1 MSDQAVSE
9 ALPALPTFTQA
20 LRYWLK
26 LGCISFGG
34 PAGQI
39 AIMQAELVEKRRWI
53 SQGRFLHA
61 LNYCMVLPGPEA
73 QQLATYLGWLL
84 HGVRGGI
91 AAGVLF
97 VLPSLLL
104 LIALTW
110 AYLALGPQVSTT
122 LLAGVKPAVVA
133 VVAFAAWRIG
143 SKTLKHPALWA
154 LALTSLA
161 VLSFAPQSAWVFPLL
176 VLSAGIA
183 GWLLRAHLK
192 PAGHGSAS
200 TKSHAPALID
210 DDTPSPAHAAIHR
223 PRLLRIALTGLVL
236 GALVWGALVLTL
248 GLDSTLT
255 RMGTFFTQA
264 ALLTFGGAY
273 AVMPYVFQNAV
284 QTFGWITPPQMLDGL
299 ALGESTP
306 GPLIMVVAFIG
317 YVGAAGAGNVLS
329 AGIAGAVVATFFTF
343 LPSFLFILIGA
354 PFVERSRGLQAFAAP
369 LTAITAAV
377 VGAILHLAI
386 TLGVQVLLPS
396 GAPDWFALLLA
407 VGGLLALVRGWL
419 GIVPLIGLSAVLG
432 VARPWLSALF

>member
-1 MSDQAVSE
+1 MSSQPPQAPSFAE
-9 ALPALPTFTQA
+9 A
-20 LRYWLK
+20 LRYWFK

-91 AAGVLF
+91 AAGALF

-110 AYLALGPQVSTT
+110 AYLALGPEASTT

-133 VVAFAAWRIG
+133 IVAFAAWRIG

-154 LALTSLA
+154 LALLSLLT
-161 VLSFAPQSAWVFPLL
+161 LSLLPPSAWLFPLL
-176 VLSAGIA
+176 LLAAAVC
-183 GWLLRAHLK
+183 GWLLRARLK
-192 PAGHGSAS
+192 PARHGGA
-200 TKSHAPALID
+200 KAPHHLPALID
-210 DDTPSPAHAAIHR
+210 DDTPTPGHALIDR
-223 PRLLRIALTGLVL
+223 PRLLRIALL
-236 GALVWGALVLTL
+236 GVTLGVAAWLGIAALVGADGTL
-248 GLDSTLT
+248 AQ
-255 RMGTFFTQA
+255 MGRFFTQA
-264 ALLTFGGAY
+264 ALVTFGGAY

-284 QTFGWITPPQMLDGL
+284 ETFGWITPPQMLDGL

-317 YVGAAGAGNVLS
+317 YVGAAGEGNVL
-329 AGIAGAVVATFFTF
+329 ALGMAGAAVATFFTF

-354 PFVERSRGLQAFAAP
+354 PFVEQSRNLQALAAP

-377 VGAILHLAI
+377 VGAILHLAL
-386 TLGVQVLLPS
+386 TLGRDVLLPQ
-396 GAPDWFALLLA
+396 AQLDLTALLLTVA
-407 VGGLLALVRGWL
+407 GFIALWRGWL
-419 GIVPLIGLSAVLG
+419 GVVPVILLSTLLG
-432 VARPWLSALF
+432 GALAAAF

>member
-1 MSDQAVSE
+1 MKETVA
-9 ALPALPTFTQA
+9 ARAPPNAPAFNEA

-39 AIMQAELVEKRRWI
+39 ALMQAELVEKRRWI

-104 LIALTW
+104 LIALSW
-110 AYLALGPQVSTT
+110 AYLALGPQASTT
-122 LLAGVKPAVVA
+122 LLVGVKPAVVA

-143 SKTLKHPALWA
+143 SKTLKHPALWGLTLA
-154 LALTSLA
+154 SLIALTLI
-161 VLSFAPQSAWVFPLL
+161 PNQAWLFPALIL
-176 VLSAGIA
+176 VAGFA
-183 GWLLRAHLK
+183 GWLLRAQLK
-192 PAGHGSAS
+192 PASHAS
-200 TKSHAPALID
+200 TGHQPHAPALID
-210 DDTPSPAHAAIHR
+210 DDTPSPPHAAIHQG
-223 PRLLRIALTGLVL
+223 RLLRIALTGVVVGTLVFA
-236 GALVWGALVLTL
+236 ALWLAQGS
-248 GLDSTLT
+248 GTLT
-255 RMGTFFTQA
+255 RMGSFFTQA

-284 QTFGWITPPQMLDGL
+284 QTYGWITPPQMLDGL

-317 YVGAAGAGNVLS
+317 YVGAAGAGNALP
-329 AGIAGAVVATFFTF
+329 AGVVGALVATFFTF
-343 LPSFLFILIGA
+343 LPSFLFILLGA

-377 VGAILHLAI
+377 VGAILHLAL
-386 TLGVQVLLPS
+386 TLGVQVLLPQ
-396 GAPDWFALLLA
+396 GAPDWFALALA
-407 VGGLLALVRGWL
+407 LGGLLALVRGWL
-419 GIVPLIGLSAVLG
+419 GIVPLIALSAALG
-432 VARPWLSALF
+432 WLNAVF

>member
-1 MSDQAVSE
+1 MSE
-9 ALPALPTFTQA
+9 AKPAAPSFGEA
-20 LRYWLK
+20 LRYWFK

-104 LIALTW
+104 LIALSW
-110 AYLALGPQVSTT
+110 AYLALGPQASTT

-133 VVAFAAWRIG
+133 IVAFAAWRIG
-143 SKTLKHPALWA
+143 SKTLRHPALWGLTLA
-154 LALTSLA
+154 SFIVLALL
-161 VLSFAPQSAWVFPLL
+161 PNQAWVFPVLIFTAAL
-176 VLSAGIA
+176 V
-183 GWLLRAHLK
+183 GWLLRALLK
-192 PAGHGSAS
+192 PTGHGGTSC
-200 TKSHAPALID
+200 KPHAPALID
-210 DDTPSPAHAAIHR
+210 DDTPSPSHAAIHR
-223 PRLLRIALTGLVL
+223 DRLLRIALIGVAL
-236 GALVWGALVLTL
+236 GALVFTALWLSQ
-248 GLDSTLT
+248 GSGTLT
-255 RMGTFFTQA
+255 RMAAFFTQA

-284 QTFGWITPPQMLDGL
+284 QTYGWITPPQMLDGL

-317 YVGAAGAGNVLS
+317 YVGAAGASNLLA
-329 AGIAGAVVATFFTF
+329 AGIAGALVASFFTF

-354 PFVERSRGLQAFAAP
+354 PFVEKGRGLQAFAAP

-377 VGAILHLAI
+377 VGAILHLAF
-386 TLGVQVLLPS
+386 TLGVQVLLPL
-396 GAPDWFALLLA
+396 GVMDWFALLLT
-407 VGGLLALVRGWL
+407 VGGLIALVRGWL
-419 GIVPLIGLSAVLG
+419 GVVPVIAVSAVLG
-432 VARPWLSALF
+432 WTVSAVF

>member
-1 MSDQAVSE
+1 MSEQEPSAPSFTE
-9 ALPALPTFTQA
+9 ALC
-20 LRYWLK
+20 YWLK

-39 AIMQAELVEKRRWI
+39 AIMQTELVDKRRWV

-104 LIALTW
+104 LTVLSW
-110 AYLALGPQVSTT
+110 AYLALGPQASAT

-133 VVAFAAWRIG
+133 IVAFAAWRIG
-143 SKTLKHPALWA
+143 SKTLRHPALWA
-154 LALTSLA
+154 LALGSLIA
-161 VLSFAPQSAWVFPLL
+161 LTLLPNRAWLFPALIL
-176 VLSAGIA
+176 AAALT
-183 GWLLRAHLK
+183 GWLLRAQLK
-192 PAGHGSAS
+192 PAGHGSAAH
-200 TKSHAPALID
+200 KPHAPALID
-210 DDTPSPAHAAIHR
+210 DDTPSPPHAAVHR
-223 PRLLRIALTGLVL
+223 GRLLRIALTGLAL
-236 GALVWGALVLTL
+236 GALAFAALWLTQ
-248 GLDSTLT
+248 GSGTLT
-255 RMGTFFTQA
+255 RMGSFFTQA

-284 QTFGWITPPQMLDGL
+284 QTYGWITPPQMLDGL

-317 YVGAAGAGNVLS
+317 YVGAAGADNALS
-329 AGIAGAVVATFFTF
+329 AGIAGALVATFFTF

-354 PFVERSRGLQAFAAP
+354 PFVEKSRGLQAFAAP

-377 VGAILHLAI
+377 VGAILHLAL
-386 TLGVQVLLPS
+386 TLGVQVLMPQ
-396 GAPDWFALLLA
+396 AAVDWFALLLA
-407 VGGLLALVRGWL
+407 AGGVLALVRGWL
-419 GIVPLIGLSAVLG
+419 GIVPLIAACAVLG
-432 VARPWLSALF
+432 WLRVLV

>member
-1 MSDQAVSE
+1 MECDCLIPQHPS
-9 ALPALPTFTQA
+9 FTEA

-104 LIALTW
+104 LMALTW

-122 LLAGVKPAVVA
+122 VLAGVKPAVVA

-143 SKTLKHPALWA
+143 SKTLKHPALWG
-154 LALTSLA
+154 LAFTSLA
-161 VLSFAPQSAWVFPLL
+161 VLSLAGQSAWVFPLL

-183 GWLLRAHLK
+183 GWLLRTQIK
-192 PAGHGSAS
+192 PAGQHGSARG
-200 TKSHAPALID
+200 TLHTAALID
-210 DDTPSPAHAAIHR
+210 DETPSPLHAAIHR
-223 PRLLRIALTGLVL
+223 PRLLRIALGGIAL
-236 GALVWGALVLTL
+236 GMLVWGMLVLTL

-284 QTFGWITPPQMLDGL
+284 QTYGWITPPQMLDGL

-317 YVGAAGAGNVLS
+317 YVGAAGADNGLL
-329 AGIAGAVVATFFTF
+329 AGIAGAMVATFFTF
-343 LPSFLFILIGA
+343 LPSFLLILIGA

-377 VGAILHLAI
+377 VGAILHLAL
-386 TLGVQVLLPS
+386 TLGRDVLLPL
-396 GAPDWFALLLA
+396 GQLDVVATLLTAAGFIALW
-407 VGGLLALVRGWL
+407 RGWL
-419 GIVPLIGLSAVLG
+419 GVVPVIALSAAIGGVL
-432 VARPWLSALF
+432 AYLT

>member
-1 MSDQAVSE
+1 MSPQAPSFPE
-9 ALPALPTFTQA
+9 A

-91 AAGVLF
+91 AAGLLF

-104 LIALTW
+104 LVTLSW
-110 AYLALGPQVSTT
+110 AYLVLGPQVSTT

-154 LALTSLA
+154 LTLGSLA
-161 VLSFAPQSAWVFPLL
+161 VLSFAPQGAWVFPLL
-176 VLSAGIA
+176 ILSAGIA
-183 GWLLRAHLK
+183 GWLLRGQFK
-192 PAGHGSAS
+192 PVGHGSA
-200 TKSHAPALID
+200 KSKAHAPALID

-223 PRLLRIALTGLVL
+223 GRLLRIALTGIAL
-236 GALVWGALVLTL
+236 GALVFAALWFSQ
-248 GLDSTLT
+248 GSGTLT
-255 RMGTFFTQA
+255 RMGSFFTQA

-284 QTFGWITPPQMLDGL
+284 QTHGWITPPQMLDGL

-317 YVGAAGAGNVLS
+317 YVGAAGAGN
-329 AGIAGAVVATFFTF
+329 APGMGIAGAMVATFFTF

-377 VGAILHLAI
+377 VGAILHL
-386 TLGVQVLLPS
+386 TLVLGVQVLFPL
-396 GAPDWFALLLA
+396 GAVDWFALLLA
-407 VGGLLALVRGWL
+407 LAGLVALVRGWL
-419 GIVPLIGLSAVLG
+419 GIVPLIALSAVLG
-432 VARPWLSALF
+432 VAKAWLSGLF

>member
-1 MSDQAVSE
+1 MSEQAPSAPSFSE
-9 ALPALPTFTQA
+9 A

-39 AIMQAELVEKRRWI
+39 AIMQTELVEKRRWI

-104 LIALTW
+104 LIGLSW
-110 AYLALGPQVSTT
+110 AYLALGPPAAAT

-143 SKTLKHPALWA
+143 SKTLRHPALWA
-154 LALTSLA
+154 LVLASLLALSLA
-161 VLSFAPQSAWVFPLL
+161 SNQVWLFPVLLL
-176 VLSAGIA
+176 AAAAI
-183 GWLLRAHLK
+183 GWLLRKRLE
-192 PAGHGSAS
+192 PAGQGSAS
-200 TKSHAPALID
+200 VKPHAPALID
-210 DDTPSPAHAAIHR
+210 DDTPSPPHAAIHR
-223 PRLLRIALTGLVL
+223 GRLLRVALIGVAFGVLVLIALWLFG
-236 GALVWGALVLTL
+236 GSGTL
-248 GLDSTLT
+248 P
-255 RMGTFFTQA
+255 RMGAFFTQA

-284 QTFGWITPPQMLDGL
+284 QTYGWITPAQMLDGL

-317 YVGAAGAGNVLS
+317 YVGAAGAGNALG
-329 AGIAGAVVATFFTF
+329 AGIAGAMVATFFTF
-343 LPSFLFILIGA
+343 LPSFLFILLGA
-354 PFVERSRGLQAFAAP
+354 PFVERSRGLQALAAP
-369 LTAITAAV
+369 LAAITAAV
-377 VGAILHLAI
+377 VGAILHLAL
-386 TLGVQVLLPS
+386 TLGREVLLPH
-396 GAPDWFALLLA
+396 GALDVTALTLTAAGFVALWRDWLGVVPVIALSA
-407 VGGLLALVRGWL
+407 VIGGLLAYLT
-419 GIVPLIGLSAVLG
+419 
-432 VARPWLSALF
+432 

>member
-1 MSDQAVSE
+1 MSEQAPSAPSFSE
-9 ALPALPTFTQA
+9 A
-20 LRYWLK
+20 LRYWLT

-39 AIMQAELVEKRRWI
+39 AIMQTELVEKRRWI

-110 AYLALGPQVSTT
+110 AYLALGPQVSTS

-143 SKTLKHPALWA
+143 SKTLRQPVLWA
-154 LALTSLA
+154 IALTSLA
-161 VLSFAPQSAWVFPLL
+161 VLSFAPTSAWVFPML
-176 VLSAGIA
+176 VLSAGIV
-183 GWLLRAHLK
+183 GWRLRAHLK

-200 TKSHAPALID
+200 QTPHTPALID
-210 DDTPSPAHAAIHR
+210 DDTPSPPHATIHR
-223 PRLLRIALTGLVL
+223 GRLLRIALTGIAL
-236 GALVWGALVLTL
+236 GAVVFATL
-248 GLDSTLT
+248 WLFGGSSTLT
-255 RMGTFFTQA
+255 RMGAFFTQA

-284 QTFGWITPPQMLDGL
+284 QTYGWITPPQMLDGL

-317 YVGAAGAGNVLS
+317 YVGAAGADNVLS
-329 AGIAGAVVATFFTF
+329 AGIAGALVATFFTF

-377 VGAILHLAI
+377 VGAIGHLAL
-386 TLGVQVLLPS
+386 TLGHDVLLPH
-396 GAPDWFALLLA
+396 GQLDLTALLLTVAGFVALWRGWLGVVPVIALSA
-407 VGGLLALVRGWL
+407 VTGGLLAYLV
-419 GIVPLIGLSAVLG
+419 
-432 VARPWLSALF
+432 

>member
-1 MSDQAVSE
+1 MSASRPRHPNFNE
-9 ALPALPTFTQA
+9 A
-20 LRYWLK
+20 LRYWFK

-39 AIMQAELVEKRRWI
+39 ALMQTELVEKRRWI

-91 AAGVLF
+91 AAGLLF

-110 AYLALGPQVSTT
+110 AYLALGPLASAT

-143 SKTLKHPALWA
+143 SKTLRHPALWG
-154 LALTSLA
+154 LAFISLV
-161 VLSFAPQSAWVFPLL
+161 VLGVAPAGAWVFP
-176 VLSAGIA
+176 VLIIAAGMV
-183 GWLLRAHLK
+183 GWLLRIQLK
-192 PAGHGSAS
+192 PA
-200 TKSHAPALID
+200 SHDGAKDRTHMPALID
-210 DDTPSPAHAAIHR
+210 DDTSPPIHAAIDYA
-223 PRLLRIALTGLVL
+223 RLLRIALGGVAI
-236 GALVWGALVLTL
+236 GALIFAALWLAQ
-248 GLDSTLT
+248 GSGTLT
-255 RMGTFFTQA
+255 RMASFFTQA

-284 QTFGWITPPQMLDGL
+284 QTYGWITPPQMLDGL

-306 GPLIMVVAFIG
+306 GPLIIVVAFIG
-317 YVGAAGAGNVLS
+317 YVGAAGADNALW
-329 AGIAGAVVATFFTF
+329 AGIVGAMVATFFTF

-354 PFVERSRGLQAFAAP
+354 PFVERSRGVQAFAAP
-369 LTAITAAV
+369 LTAITAVV
-377 VGAILHLAI
+377 VGAILHLALS
-386 TLGVQVLLPS
+386 LGQGVLLPQ
-396 GAPDWFALLLA
+396 GQLDAAALLLA
-407 VGGLLALVRGWL
+407 MLALLALIRGWL
-419 GIVPLIGLSAVLG
+419 GVVPVIAISAVLG
-432 VARPWLSALF
+432 VVLRWIMR

>member
-1 MSDQAVSE
+1 MSDLPPKAPSFSE
-9 ALPALPTFTQA
+9 A
-20 LRYWLK
+20 LRYWFK

-39 AIMQAELVEKRRWI
+39 AIMQTELVEKRRWI

-73 QQLATYLGWLL
+73 QQLAIYLGWLL

-91 AAGVLF
+91 VAGALF

-104 LIALTW
+104 LVALSW
-110 AYLALGPQVSTT
+110 AYLALGPVASTT

-143 SKTLKHPALWA
+143 SKTVRQPVLW
-154 LALTSLA
+154 LLTLSSLMVLSLA
-161 VLSFAPQSAWVFPLL
+161 SSSAWVFPLL
-176 VLSAGIA
+176 IFSAGIA
-183 GWLLRAHLK
+183 GWVLRHQLK
-192 PAGHGSAS
+192 VSGHGA
-200 TKSHAPALID
+200 TKTKAHAPALID
-210 DDTPSPAHAAIHR
+210 DDTPSPAHAAINR
-223 PRLLRIALTGLVL
+223 AKLLRIAGSGIALGL
-236 GALVWGALVLTL
+236 LVWTVLLLTQGA
-248 GLDSTLT
+248 DSTLT
-255 RMGTFFTQA
+255 RMGSFFTQA

-284 QTFGWITPPQMLDGL
+284 ETFGWITSPQMLDGL

-317 YVGAAGAGNVLS
+317 YVGAAGGGNVL
-329 AGIAGAVVATFFTF
+329 GLGLAGATVATFFTF

-354 PFVERSRGLQAFAAP
+354 PFVERSRGLQAFSAP

-377 VGAILHLAI
+377 VGAILHLTL
-386 TLGVQVLLPS
+386 TLGQQVMFPA
-396 GAPDWFALLLA
+396 GAVDVFALLLTA
-407 VGGLLALVRGWL
+407 AGLLALVRGWL
-419 GIVPLIGLSAVLG
+419 GVMPLIALCAVLG
-432 VARPWLSALF
+432 WAKALLT

>member
-1 MSDQAVSE
+1 MSEPAPQAPSFIEV
-9 ALPALPTFTQA
+9 
-20 LRYWLK
+20 LRYWFR
-26 LGCISFGG
+26 LGCLSFGG

-39 AIMQAELVEKRRWI
+39 AIMQTELVEKRRWI

-104 LIALTW
+104 LIALSW
-110 AYLALGPQVSTT
+110 AYLALGPQVSST

-154 LALTSLA
+154 LALTSLV
-161 VLSFAPQSAWVFPLL
+161 VLSLAPSSAWVFPLL

-183 GWLLRAHLK
+183 GWLLRAQLK
-192 PAGHGSAS
+192 PAGHGRAS
-200 TKSHAPALID
+200 HKPHAPALID

-223 PRLLRIALTGLVL
+223 GRLLRIGLTGIALGGLVFV
-236 GALVWGALVLTL
+236 ALWLFAGS
-248 GLDSTLT
+248 GTLT
-255 RMGTFFTQA
+255 RMGSFFTQA

-284 QTFGWITPPQMLDGL
+284 QTYGWITPPQMLDGL

-317 YVGAAGAGNVLS
+317 YVGAAGINNVLS
-329 AGIAGAVVATFFTF
+329 MGVAGAVVATFFTF

-354 PFVERSRGLQAFAAP
+354 PFVERSRNLQALAAP

-377 VGAILHLAI
+377 VGAILHLAL
-386 TLGVQVLLPS
+386 TLGRDVLLPND
-396 GAPDWFALLLA
+396 AVDWVSLLLA
-407 VGGLLALVRGWL
+407 TMGLIALVRGWL
-419 GIVPLIGLSAVLG
+419 GVVPVIVISAVVG
-432 VARPWLSALF
+432 GGWVWLQA